1 MAEYSLTDNKS
12 IYSEENLGKL
22 EENFRDFVLRNQTYG
37 NVKNVCMSRFR
48 KEKEAF
54 ENVKGKNYDEEQ
66 LDNDS
71 TGFRINFFKRTLI
84 PILLNPNDETLRI
97 SQDKK
102 IDVNSSGNINLES
115 KDYLDGKTNWKNIF
129 DEDDYYEKLA
139 KQYEEERKKLDK
151 KGGKGKDHD
160 PDGYGGYGENAL
172 GEAEDEFR
180 IASENFMDN
189 RTVELDHKE
198 NEDDKYIE
206 NVENESFDKIK
217 VDFGDGV
224 ISKNGLK
231 ELSEIVNRVNTAL
244 LSEKSGFSGFLEKAG
259 YSIEKGWNFLSSSK
273 FANRFRSFANRFRSE
288 EKIKNTYLPPIDGIG
303 RFLDKNKENLTNF
316 IEERKKY
323 LSSIKYKQDD
333 EIFQKEYNQKSM
345 GLLRVKKYATMML
358 INIIKES
365 INLSRYKEEDKEKY
379 KNDELSIL
387 LFKIYKRAWEDYNK
401 LKSEYDDVKQSKNNS
416 RNYEEENKDDEKK
429 KEVKKQDNDEKF
441 EVANYLKMFKND
453 KIANYLVMRVRMR
466 LIEIYL
472 KTNFFGFD
480 TNFDNEKDE
489 KNFEFKKKYVISII
503 DKQSNLKYTAKQ
515 VSDILDKDKNSGE
528 YKNLENYFDIL
539 IENLKISM
547 ENFKKLGKK
556 WIDSDSDANIKN
568 VKKIQKDFPI
578 GGDFGKRTSLEFL
591 KKTFENKS
599 DFPNFRLNIYEQCF
613 SFGKNDF
620 DKALKKAEEIRAT
633 YGIS

>member
-1 MAEYSLTDNKS
+1 MEVAIKYNLTDNKS
-12 IYSEENLGKL
+12 IYSKENLGKL
-22 EENFRDFVLRNQTYG
+22 EKDFKNENFKLKNQMYQNTKDICA
-37 NVKNVCMSRFR
+37 NRFI
-48 KEKEAF
+48 KEEKAI
-54 ENVKGKNYDEEQ
+54 VDAYKKGYDEEQ
-66 LDNDS
+66 LNSDS

-84 PILLNPNDETLRI
+84 PILLTPNDEALRI

-102 IDVNSSGNINLES
+102 INVNSSRDINLES

-139 KQYEEERKKLDK
+139 KQYEEERKKLEKKSDK
-151 KGGKGKDHD
+151 SKDHND
-160 PDGYGGYGENAL
+160 YEGYEYGENAL
-172 GEAEDEFR
+172 GNTEDEFR

-189 RTVELDHKE
+189 RTVELDHNE
-198 NEDDKYIE
+198 NEDDEYIE

-273 FANRFRSFANRFRSE
+273 FANLFRSE

-303 RFLDKNKENLTNF
+303 RFLDKNKKNLTNF

-365 INLSRYKEEDKEKY
+365 INLSRYKEKDREKY

-401 LKSEYDDVKQSKNNS
+401 LKSEYDDVKQSKSNS
-416 RNYEEENKDDEKK
+416 RNHEYENKDDEKK

-480 TNFDNEKDE
+480 TNFDNEEDE

-547 ENFKKLGKK
+547 GNFKKLGKK

-578 GGDFGKRTSLEFL
+578 GGDFDKRTNLEFL

-599 DFPNFRLNIYEQCF
+599 DFSNFRLNIYERCF